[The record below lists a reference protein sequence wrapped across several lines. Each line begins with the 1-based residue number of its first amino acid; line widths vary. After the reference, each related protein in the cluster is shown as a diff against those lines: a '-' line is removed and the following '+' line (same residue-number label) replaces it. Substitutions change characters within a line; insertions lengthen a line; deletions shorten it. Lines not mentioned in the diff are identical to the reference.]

1 MKKRF
6 LIALALFMS
15 VGAADVSAQ
24 SFLKKIKK
32 AVETEVEKEVKNQ
45 VNKGID
51 KLTGKKQQ
59 PQNQQQEQTQSDTQV
74 HQNTSSNRSD
84 MVKIKPTVVTDKPD
98 YGVVTGKVNGHEW
111 VDLGL
116 PSGTRWA
123 TCNVGATTPS
133 QAGGLYAWGETAT
146 KTTYMPENGKTYG
159 KDIDDISGNAT
170 YDVATAKWGKGWRMP
185 TKAEFDELLEYC
197 DYKYEK
203 LDGRW
208 GHRFTHRRSGRSI
221 FLPSTGHKERGSKH
235 IYPDVCGNYWSS
247 TPYKNEQMSGAH
259 DYHFGAALGEMG
271 QGERSSGFGV
281 RPVIDN
287 DAMITIPSQGE
298 TNGHA
303 WVDLGLPSGTKWAT
317 CNIDAPTSEEFGE
330 TYAWAEVTPVSDK
343 TSPKNEVRGKEMA
356 GIAGSTR
363 YDAATAL
370 WGKGWR
376 IPSRRNF
383 EELMENCTWEYTSL
397 GRIMGCKAT
406 SKINGNYIFF
416 PIHPFEES
424 VSYWASTPS
433 DSRYHDT
440 AESLSIII
448 STSVKMVHIS
458 TAADRWTPCPIRP
471 VTK

>member
-1 MKKRF
+1 MKKHF
-6 LIALALFMS
+6 WIALALFMS
-15 VGAADVSAQ
+15 VETADMSAQ
-24 SFLKKIKK
+24 SFLKKLKK
-32 AVETEVEKEVKNQ
+32 AVETEVENRVTNEVKKQ
-45 VNKGID
+45 VNKGLD
-51 KLTGKKQQ
+51 KGVDAVLENKQQ
-59 PQNQQQEQTQSDTQV
+59 SQYQSDSQVYQNKSSYKRIVADIEQT
-74 HQNTSSNRSD
+74 
-84 MVKIKPTVVTDKPD
+84 IVTDKPD

-133 QAGGLYAWGETAT
+133 QPGGLYAWGETST
-146 KTTYMPENGKTYG
+146 KSSYTESNSKYHNKEMG
-159 KDIDDISGNAT
+159 DISGNAT
-170 YDVATAKWGKGWRMP
+170 YDVAAAKWGKGWRMP
-185 TKAEFDELLEYC
+185 TKAEFDELLDYC
-197 DYKYEK
+197 NYKYEK

-208 GHRFTHRRSGRSI
+208 GHRFTHRLNGRSI
-221 FLPSTGHKERGSKH
+221 FLPATGSKEGTNH
-235 IYPDVCGNYWSS
+235 IDANGCGDYNTS
-247 TPYKNEQMSGAH
+247 TPDGNGVYSYM
-259 DYHFGAALGEMG
+259 FGAALGEMG
-271 QGERSSGFGV
+271 GRARWAGLAV
-281 RPVIDN
+281 RPVISN

-317 CNIDAPTSEEFGE
+317 CNIDASTSEGFGE
-330 TYAWAEVTPVSDK
+330 TYAWAEVTPVSDT
-343 TSPKNEVRGKEMA
+343 TSPKNNVDGKEMV

-383 EELMENCTWEYTSL
+383 GELMENCTWEYTAL

-416 PIHPFEES
+416 PIHPYDES
-424 VSYWASTPS
+424 VGYWASTPS

-448 STSVKMVHIS
+448 ATSVKRVSIS
-458 TAADRWTPCPIRP
+458 SNTFRWSGCPIRP

>member
-1 MKKRF
+1 MKKQF
-6 LIALALFMS
+6 LIALSLFMS
-15 VGAADVSAQ
+15 VGTADVNAQ

-59 PQNQQQEQTQSDTQV
+59 PQNQQQEQSQSDSQV
-74 HQNTSSNRSD
+74 YRNISSNRRVVAD
-84 MVKIKPTVVTDKPD
+84 IEPTVVTDKPD
-98 YGVVTGKVNGHEW
+98 YGVLTGKVNGHEW

-133 QAGGLYAWGETAT
+133 QGGGLYAWGETAT

-159 KDIDDISGNAT
+159 KDINDISGNAT

-208 GHRFTHRRSGRSI
+208 GHRFTHRLNGRSI
-221 FLPSTGHKERGSKH
+221 FLPSTGHKERGSEH
-235 IYPDVCGNYWSS
+235 IYPNVCGNYWSS

-330 TYAWAEVTPVSDK
+330 TYAWAEVTPVSD
-343 TSPKNEVRGKEMA
+343 TISPKNNVDGKEMI

-363 YDAATAL
+363 YDAATVL

-416 PIHPFEES
+416 PIHPFDES
-424 VSYWASTPS
+424 VGYWASTPS

-440 AESLSIII
+440 AETLS
-448 STSVKMVHIS
+448 
-458 TAADRWTPCPIRP
+458 
-471 VTK
+471 